1 MKGHIRLRRS
11 EMNDNT
17 DVIARLRE
25 VLHRGSSL
33 ALASIVEQQGS
44 SPRHLGTKMVIDDQD
59 HRYGTIG
66 GSLLEARAIR
76 EAASVISQRQSRLLE
91 FDLTSRDVQSTG
103 MICGG
108 RAVVLLEYVAS
119 EAKNEEFFA
128 HFARLL
134 EEGENFLFITL
145 FENQGERVTELQRI
159 LLTSTAETIGDFSFE
174 DGEIK
179 FLRDVAGDSR
189 DVSAAQ
195 LRDWRA
201 IIEPVTRTRSL
212 YVFGAGHVG
221 RATARLAAAVGF
233 KVAVLDDRAEYAN
246 EGRFPDAW
254 KICVL
259 PDYEDAFHGLQIDKD
274 SFIIILTRGHLFDRV
289 VLKQSLRRGAGYVG
303 MIGSRSKRDAIYRAL
318 MAEGFSEAEL
328 RQVHSPVGLA
338 IGAESPEEI
347 AVSIVA
353 ELIKVRCEQPK

>member
-1 MKGHIRLRRS
+1 MKGYIHLLRS

-17 DVIARLRE
+17 EVIARLRE
-25 VLHRGSSL
+25 VLHKGSSL
-33 ALASIVEQQGS
+33 ALASIIEQQGS
-44 SPRHLGTKMVIDDQD
+44 SPRHLGTKMVIDDQG
-59 HRYGTIG
+59 HCYGTIG

-108 RAVVLLEYVAS
+108 RAAVLLEYIAPTS
-119 EAKNEEFFA
+119 QNEEFFA
-128 HFARLL
+128 RFGRLL
-134 EEGENFLFITL
+134 EEGEDFLFVVL
-145 FENQGERVTELQRI
+145 FKNRGEEITELQRI
-159 LLTSTAETIGDFSFE
+159 LLTAAGETLGDFSFE

-179 FLRDVAGDSR
+179 FLKDVARDSR
-189 DVSAAQ
+189 GVSAAQ
-195 LRDWRA
+195 LRDWAA
-201 IIEPVTRTRSL
+201 IIEPVSRTRSL

-221 RATARLAAAVGF
+221 RATAQLAAGVGF
-233 KVAVLDDRAEYAN
+233 RVAVLDDRAEFAN
-246 EGRFPDAW
+246 ESRFPDAW

-259 PDYEDAFHGLQIDKD
+259 PDYNDAFRSLQIDRD

-289 VLKQSLRRGAGYVG
+289 VLKQSLRKGAGYIG
-303 MIGSRSKRDAIYRAL
+303 MIGSRNKRDAIYQAL
-318 MAEGFSEAEL
+318 KGEGFSEEEL
-328 RQVHSPVGLA
+328 RQVHSPIGLA